1 MKLRN
6 LFFALLALPLA
17 FVACEPAP
25 EPEPQPEPK
34 PEPGVNTPVLTLTS
48 NDVLDF
54 EAEGGI
60 GFIRYTLENAV
71 EGVELNATCEAD
83 WVTDLVAGDN
93 VVFKVVAN
101 EGEAR
106 TTKVVVSYDTQSFEV
121 TVNQAAKGGN
131 SSAPSINISSDNPM
145 TLNHKEQT
153 ATISYYITN
162 PIEGVSLTAS
172 ENADWINQ
180 LSVNE
185 ANREV
190 VFMVDYNSGDAREA
204 VVTLTYGLL
213 EEKVT
218 IKQSEYVELAPEIIV
233 DAAQTEFPA
242 EGGRS
247 VIEFHIDNAVEGVEA
262 TATSNV
268 EWITIDSMAAETIN
282 ITVLANSDEAVRTGV
297 ITIAYG
303 EIKQEVKIMQLFDD
317 YNPDLQYS
325 VFQIV
330 ECWASMENGGAQ
342 WNVTFVEHDDTLGD
356 MQTRISFAL
365 AQPNTQRVT
374 DGVYSVENGGI
385 LTNTASLN
393 GFSSYRNNTSIA
405 ADITVA
411 EFTVATDTEAKTIS
425 FTGTFQAGN
434 DVVTLDYN
442 GEMSGMDL
450 SEAVVGAI
458 NHTEWASV
466 VKNWHDN
473 KELLFTATSAD
484 GSLTVVFDF
493 YDYDSAKSLAEGVY
507 PVLSGTDGNGIQHL
521 RTTSKFTYKNVESIL
536 TEGSA
541 TVEHIAGGYKIT
553 YNVIDELGR
562 EFTGV
567 IEGPIEGAVNP

>member
-34 PEPGVNTPVLTLTS
+34 PEPGVDTPVLTLTS
-48 NDVLDF
+48 NEVLDF

-71 EGVELNATCEAD
+71 EGVELEATCEAD

-93 VVFKVVAN
+93 IVFKVVAN
-101 EGEAR
+101 ESEAR

-153 ATISYYITN
+153 ASIAYYIAN

-262 TATSNV
+262 TATSDV

-342 WNVTFVEHDDTLGD
+342 WNVTFVEHDTVHGD

-393 GFSSYRNNTSIA
+393 GFSSYRTNNSLA

-434 DVVTLDYN
+434 DVVTLNYN

-450 SEAVVGAI
+450 SEAVAGAI

-466 VKNWHDN
+466 VKNWNEN

-484 GSLTVVFDF
+484 GSLIAMFDC
-493 YDYDSAKSLAEGVY
+493 YDYDSAKSLAEGEY
-507 PVLSGTDGNGIQHL
+507 PVMSYVDGNGIQHL
-521 RTTSKFTYKNVESIL
+521 RNSSKFTYNNVDSEL
-536 TEGSA
+536 AEGSV

-553 YNVIDELGR
+553 YNIIDKLGR

>member
-17 FVACEPAP
+17 FVACEPEPTP
-25 EPEPQPEPK
+25 EPEPQPQE
-34 PEPGVNTPVLTLTS
+34 VVLTLTS
-48 NDVLDF
+48 D
-54 EAEGGI
+54 AELSFTAAGGNGEI
-60 GFIRYTLENAV
+60 AYTLELNGQEAELTATSAAEWITDITVDTVITFVV
-71 EGVELNATCEAD
+71 E
-83 WVTDLVAGDN
+83 
-93 VVFKVVAN
+93 AN

-106 TTKVVVSYDTQSFEV
+106 EDKVTVAAGTKSFDVVVK
-121 TVNQAAKGGN
+121 QAAKAN
-131 SSAPSINISSDNPM
+131 TTAIPTLTITSENP
-145 TLNHKEQT
+145 LAFDQNEQMG
-153 ATISYYITN
+153 TITYTIEN
-162 PIEGVSLTAS
+162 PKEGVTLTAKC
-172 ENADWINQ
+172 NANWISQ
-180 LSVNE
+180 LAVQE
-185 ANREV
+185 ANNQV
-190 VFMVDYNSGDAREA
+190 VFLVAANSGDEREA
-204 VVTLTYGLL
+204 VVTLTYGIL

-218 IKQSEYVELAPEIIV
+218 VKQEKYVAPAPEIII
-233 DAAQTEFPA
+233 DAAETEFTA
-242 EGGRS
+242 EGGTS
-247 VIEFHIDNAVEGVEA
+247 VIEYHINNAVEGVEA

-268 EWITIDSMAAETIN
+268 EWITVDSLAAGVVN
-282 ITVLANSDEAVRTGV
+282 FTVAANSADAVREGV

-342 WNVTFVEHDDTLGD
+342 WNVTFVEHDTVHGD

-393 GFSSYRNNTSIA
+393 GFSSYRTNNSLA

-434 DVVTLDYN
+434 DVVTLNYN

-450 SEAVVGAI
+450 SEAVAGAI

-466 VKNWHDN
+466 VKNWNEN

-484 GSLTVVFDF
+484 GSLIAMFDC
-493 YDYDSAKSLAEGVY
+493 YDYDSAKSLAEGEY
-507 PVLSGTDGNGIQHL
+507 PVMSYVDGNGIQHL
-521 RTTSKFTYKNVESIL
+521 RNSSKFTYNNVDSEL
-536 TEGSA
+536 AEGSV

-553 YNVIDELGR
+553 YNIIDKLGR

>member
-17 FVACEPAP
+17 FVACEPEPTP
-25 EPEPQPEPK
+25 EPEPQPQD
-34 PEPGVNTPVLTLTS
+34 VVLTLTS
-48 NDVLDF
+48 
-54 EAEGGI
+54 EAELSFTAAGGNGEI
-60 GFIRYTLENAV
+60 AYTLELNGQEAELTATSAAEWITDITVDTVITFVV
-71 EGVELNATCEAD
+71 E
-83 WVTDLVAGDN
+83 
-93 VVFKVVAN
+93 AN

-106 TTKVVVSYDTQSFEV
+106 EDKVTVAAGTKSFDVVVK
-121 TVNQAAKGGN
+121 QAAKAN
-131 SSAPSINISSDNPM
+131 TPAIPTLTITSENPL
-145 TLNHKEQT
+145 TFDQNEQVG
-153 ATISYYITN
+153 TITYTIEN
-162 PIEGVSLTAS
+162 PKEGVTLTAKC
-172 ENADWINQ
+172 NANWISQ
-180 LSVNE
+180 LAVQE
-185 ANREV
+185 ANSQV
-190 VFMVDYNSGDAREA
+190 VFLVAANSGDEREA
-204 VVTLTYGLL
+204 VVTLTYGIL

-218 IKQSEYVELAPEIIV
+218 VKQEKYVAPAPEIII
-233 DAAQTEFPA
+233 DAAETEFTA
-242 EGGRS
+242 EGGTS
-247 VIEFHIDNAVEGVEA
+247 VIEYHINNAVEGVEA

-268 EWITIDSMAAETIN
+268 EWITVDSLAAGVVN
-282 ITVLANSDEAVRTGV
+282 FTVLANSADAVREGV

-342 WNVTFVEHDDTLGD
+342 WNVTFVEHDTIHGD

-365 AQPNTQRVT
+365 AQPNSQRVA

-385 LTNTASLN
+385 LINSANLN
-393 GFSSYRNNTSIA
+393 GFSSYRTNASLA

-411 EFTVATDTEAKTIS
+411 EFTVATDTDAKTIS
-425 FTGTFQAGN
+425 FTGSFQAGN
-434 DVVTLDYN
+434 DVVTLNYN
-442 GEMSGMDL
+442 GEMRGMDL
-450 SEAVVGAI
+450 GEAVAGAI

-466 VKNWHDN
+466 VKNWHEN

-484 GSLTVVFDF
+484 GSLTAVFDF
-493 YDYDSAKSLAEGVY
+493 YDYDSAKSLAEGEY
-507 PVLSGTDGNGIQHL
+507 PVMSGTDGNGVQHL
-521 RTTSKFTYKNVESIL
+521 RKSSYFTYNNVEGQL

-541 TVEHIAGGYKIT
+541 TVEHITGGYKIT